1 MSVSRWSLILVA
13 AAIVVGLSAADT
25 QAQGCVASRM
35 NAPNGPVDRE
45 GNSYYLTEGHWQAS
59 FGYRHYRS
67 HRHFVG
73 DVEQSAENV
82 ANGTAE
88 RDRSTS
94 EVINKVNI
102 SDLSLG
108 YGINDR
114 LSLTLD
120 VPVLLQQR
128 SGPPRAASA
137 TSPAI
142 DRFWTSSNGI
152 GDTNVMG
159 RWWVADPSK
168 HSHQN
173 VSLGVGFKLPTGK
186 DDVQDDFI
194 VAANPTT
201 LTTVHR
207 PVDQSIQLGDGGLG
221 FVTEVTAFKA
231 IGRVSTF
238 GSLSYLFN
246 PKEQGPE
253 RDPTSTNPNP
263 ATQYFSV
270 SDQIAARLGA
280 GTSFNKLGVSLS
292 ARMEGVPSSDVF
304 GGSKGF
310 RRPGYSIAIEPGL
323 SYSWKRNAL
332 SVSVPYLVHRVRTQ
346 SYSDKLASTPTKLVN
361 GDAAFADYIIIAGFS
376 TRF

>member
-1 MSVSRWSLILVA
+1 LA
-13 AAIVVGLSAADT
+13 AAIVVGLSAADVR
-25 QAQGCVASRM
+25 AQGCVASRM
-35 NAPNGPVDRE
+35 NAPNGPVDPE

-59 FGYRHYRS
+59 FGYRHYMS

-73 DVEQSAENV
+73 DVEQNAENF
-82 ANGTAE
+82 ANGTAAS
-88 RDRSTS
+88 DRSTT
-94 EVINKVNI
+94 EVENKVNI

-108 YGINDR
+108 YGVNDR
-114 LSLTLD
+114 LSVTLD
-120 VPVLLQQR
+120 VPVLLMQR
-128 SGPPRAASA
+128 SGPPRAAST

-142 DRFWTSSNGI
+142 DRFWTASNGI
-152 GDTNVMG
+152 GDTNVVG
-159 RWWVADPSK
+159 RWWVTDPSK

-173 VSLGVGFKLPTGK
+173 VSLGFGFKLPTGK

-201 LTTVHR
+201 LTTVRR
-207 PVDQSIQLGDGGLG
+207 PVDQSIQLGDGGFG
-221 FVTEVTAFKA
+221 FVTEVQAFKA

-238 GSLSYLFN
+238 GSFSYLFN

-253 RDPTSTNPNP
+253 RDPTNKTPNP

-270 SDQIAARLGA
+270 SDQYAARLGA

-310 RRPGYSIAIEPGL
+310 RRPGYSIALEPGL
-323 SYSWKRNAL
+323 SYSWKRNAI

-346 SYSDKLASTPTKLVN
+346 SYADKLATTPTKFVN
-361 GDAAFADYIIIAGFS
+361 GDAAFADYIVIAGFS